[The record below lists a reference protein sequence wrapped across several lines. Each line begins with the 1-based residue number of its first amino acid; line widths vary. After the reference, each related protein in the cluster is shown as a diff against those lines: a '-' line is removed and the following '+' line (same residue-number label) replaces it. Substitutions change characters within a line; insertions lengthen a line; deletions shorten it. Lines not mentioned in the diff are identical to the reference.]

1 MTTFRSCFI
10 PGWYPAILHLKTSYL
25 SQTET
30 TDFRSGS
37 VQFTAESTKKSP
49 IYDRVNQNS
58 PIFGRVN
65 RVRLSHGFGRMSE
78 VGRLNK

>member
-1 MTTFRSCFI
+1 MAGSMRTFVTDRHMGI
-10 PGWYPAILHLKTSYL
+10 YVRRKYKTSYL
-25 SQTET
+25 SHTES

-58 PIFGRVN
+58 PIYSRDFRMDLAVW
-65 RVRLSHGFGRMSE
+65 VR
-78 VGRLNK
+78 